1 MHISYYGIPIATM
14 HTLDL
19 NLFNGFF
26 FKTLIFTQN
35 LTNYKYL
42 FKNIKE
48 YEAAKLLKTS
58 RFPP

>member
-1 MHISYYGIPIATM
+1 M
-14 HTLDL
+14 
-19 NLFNGFF
+19 GFF
-26 FKTLIFTQN
+26 LIFGN
-35 LTNYKYL
+35 FNFHINFANYKYL